1 MEYKV
6 YGCKV
11 NKYYLNKWIHYL
23 QTTDAFPQEDLYLIA
38 TCVVTDRAKAKW
50 IHEVLE
56 QAKAGKKVLIIGC
69 GSIHQGKPMSD
80 KIFYD
85 YYPELKPYAERIA
98 LLQEDPLSSEG
109 LGGFG
114 IMSPEQLLWTKSF
127 VIIQNGC
134 DNHCSFCLTVSK
146 RGRHRN
152 RDLEEIL
159 SEIRQIQTNGGQEI
173 VLTGINLAARGAQ
186 SSLHAEQSQ
195 LPKLLQ
201 AILRETAIPRI
212 RISSLDPQYLT
223 DEFFETVQ
231 DPRFLPHFHLSIQSF
246 SDNIL
251 HRMNRG
257 YSKQQ
262 LETVLQKFR
271 SLQRPDLDYL
281 SLGADLIT
289 GFPGETEED
298 FAEILQG
305 VQDYQINKLHAFPF
319 SDHHRGEKIPASK
332 FPDQIDFAE
341 RKERNRR
348 LIALGDEIKAKFIQK
363 NNGRTASVLIE
374 SSQKGMARGWTDN
387 YLQVR
392 FPSALPVGSLEMV
405 KLKSEFFSS

>member
-23 QTTDAFPQEDLYLIA
+23 QTTDAFPQEDIYLIA

-50 IHEVLE
+50 ITEVLE

-69 GSIHQGKPMSD
+69 GSIHQGKQMSD
-80 KIFYD
+80 EIFYE
-85 YYPELKPYAERIA
+85 YYPELKSHAERIV

-152 RDLEEIL
+152 RDLAEIIH
-159 SEIRQIQTNGGQEI
+159 EIQQIQAHGGQEI

-201 AILRETAIPRI
+201 AILRETDIPRI

-223 DEFFETVQ
+223 DEFFATVQ

-246 SDNIL
+246 SDKIL

-271 SLQRPDLDYL
+271 SLQRSDLDYL

-319 SDHHRGEKIPASK
+319 SDHHRGERIPASK
-332 FPDQIDFAE
+332 FPDQLTYAE
-341 RKERNRR
+341 RKERNRK
-348 LIALGDEIKAKFIQK
+348 LIALGEEVKAAFIQK
-363 NNGRTASVLIE
+363 NIGRTASVLIE
-374 SSQKGMARGWTDN
+374 SHQKGLARGWTDN

-392 FPSALPVGSLEMV
+392 FPTEAAVGTVATVE
-405 KLKSEFFSS
+405 LKSEFFSS